1 MFIEQGEKAKTNS
14 ADGEA
19 KEMEGLVSTPFGE
32 ENNCYNSGWDRD
44 GDDREELHSG
54 AAGRGA
60 KNCLEID
67 WQEEHDPIEQGTI
80 EEGGREDDEGSS
92 VVEEAGWCDW
102 FNYKRRVFVDDEGYE
117 PKQTDYQRCEYLAG

>member
-1 MFIEQGEKAKTNS
+1 
-14 ADGEA
+14 
-19 KEMEGLVSTPFGE
+19 MEWLVSAPFCE
-32 ENNCYNSGWDRD
+32 EDDCYDSGGDGNCDD
-44 GDDREELHSG
+44 GEELHSG

-60 KNCLEID
+60 KDCLEVD
-67 WQEEHDPIEQGTI
+67 WQKEEDPIEQGAI

-102 FNYKRRVFVDDEGYE
+102 FNHEERVFVDDEGCE